1 MKYFLFLN
9 HPKGESVYKV
19 SEEREQLLRE
29 HFKRIDTLKTE
40 VEVRGEKYEAV
51 VDYSAFSNL
60 GNFDCFNCQDPCC
73 ADNPIIYE
81 KNTREFVLDN
91 LKEYNELTKNVD
103 ILLELGSE
111 FEDVITSIENDFAM
125 VPDENVEEEV
135 SLCTCSYKPNNRSTL
150 CSLHSICLNKGLEG
164 KEIVDIKPLVCS
176 LWPIDI
182 VIDEKERLLYIT
194 VPDDFTTGFTI
205 EDYYNTVCVNRDL
218 SQSASFRRRNSEGF
232 EFEEYK
238 PLIISYG
245 ETLKYS
251 LGEKFYN
258 DVKKVLLD
266 EELVFIEEFEDKE
279 EQIFKKIKK

>member
-19 SEEREQLLRE
+19 SEKREQLLRE
-29 HFKRIDTLKTE
+29 HFKRVDVLRTE

-81 KNTREFVLDN
+81 KHTREFVLDN

-103 ILLELGSE
+103 ILLELGYE
-111 FEDVITSIENDFAM
+111 FEDVITSIESDFAM

-135 SLCTCSYKPNNRSTL
+135 SLCTCSYKPNNKSTL
-150 CSLHSICLNKGLEG
+150 CSLHSICLNRGLEG
-164 KEIVDIKPLVCS
+164 KEIVEIKPLVCS

-182 VIDEKERLLYIT
+182 VIDEEEKLLYIT

-218 SQSASFRRRNSEGF
+218 SQSASFRRKNPEGF
-232 EFEEYK
+232 KFEDYK
-238 PLIISYG
+238 PIIISYG

-266 EELVFIEEFEDKE
+266 EELVFAEEFEEKE
-279 EQIFKKIKK
+279 KQIFKKIKK